1 MSDTEE
7 KNILLAFNGLKIREA
22 GADDKVIDIETMT
35 LTINKTGEGMLGV
48 DLKAEGV
55 VIGMMI
61 ELSAGSWEVKR
72 ATYNEARLHPE
83 HRIMAVELASFG
95 CLQLKL
101 QNTKTSVIF
110 DNIQMQP
117 NFIVSEEKFT
127 KFGDAWQCIGYF
139 SPGIWG
145 GLFIA
150 FLFLSILST
159 GLTWIM
165 DIHTMDRFDD
175 PKGKTII
182 VNTAE

>member
-7 KNILLAFNGLKIREA
+7 KNILLAFNGLRIKET
-22 GADDKVIDIETMT
+22 GAEDKVVDIETIT
-35 LTINKTGEGMLGV
+35 LTINKTVEGMLGV
-48 DLKAEGV
+48 DLKADGV
-55 VIGMMI
+55 NIGMMI

-72 ATYNEARLHPE
+72 ATFNDARLHPE
-83 HRIMAVELASFG
+83 HRIKAVELASFG

-101 QNTKTSVIF
+101 QNTQTSVIF
-110 DNIQMQP
+110 ENMQMQP
-117 NFIVSEEKFT
+117 NFIESTEKFI
-127 KFGDAWQCIGYF
+127 KFGDAWQCVGYF
-139 SPGIWG
+139 SPGIWS

>member
-1 MSDTEE
+1 M
-7 KNILLAFNGLKIREA
+7 LFAFNGLRIREA
-22 GADDKVIDIETMT
+22 GADDRVIDIE
-35 LTINKTGEGMLGV
+35 LLKLSINKTGEGMLGV
-48 DLKAEGV
+48 DLKADGI

-72 ATYNEARLHPE
+72 ATYNDARLHPE